1 MVRRPGARRP
11 GSEPRA
17 GGSGPKRSGA
27 TRLGPVPFPPVTQ
40 TPGGRNT
47 NEGPVTPEVVESDS
61 ESGATADNEASEQVA
76 RPTKLIRIAAMV
88 RALLDEARRAPLDD
102 AGRRSLKEIHE
113 RSIHELQDLLSPDLR
128 QELADVTLPF
138 SSETPSESELRIAQ
152 AQLVGWLEGLFH
164 GIQATL
170 FTQQVQAQRQFED
183 MRGRRS
189 LDPSGG
195 APGERTPGAY
205 L

>member
-1 MVRRPGARRP
+1 MQP
-11 GSEPRA
+11 GSE
-17 GGSGPKRSGA
+17 GA
-27 TRLGPVPFPPVTQ
+27 
-40 TPGGRNT
+40 PG
-47 NEGPVTPEVVESDS
+47 EGPVTPEVIDMPMMLPEGS
-61 ESGATADNEASEQVA
+61 ADGEGEQVA

-113 RSIHELQDLLSPDLR
+113 RSVHELEDILSPDLR
-128 QELADVTLPF
+128 KELSDVTLPF
-138 SSETPSESELRIAQ
+138 SSETPSDAERRFAQ

-170 FTQQVQAQRQFED
+170 FTQQMQAQRQLEE
-183 MRGRRS
+183 MRGQRA
-189 LDPSGG
+189 LQIGG
-195 APGERTPGAY
+195 TPGERSPGAY

>member
-1 MVRRPGARRP
+1 MQPGP
-11 GSEPRA
+11 DSP
-17 GGSGPKRSGA
+17 SD
-27 TRLGPVPFPPVTQ
+27 
-40 TPGGRNT
+40 
-47 NEGPVTPEVVESDS
+47 EGPVTPEVVELPMLLP
-61 ESGATADNEASEQVA
+61 EGAEGDGEQVA

-88 RALLDEARRAPLDD
+88 RALLDEARRAPLDE

-113 RSIHELQDLLSPDLR
+113 RSIHELQEILSPDLR
-128 QELADVTLPF
+128 KELSDVTLPF
-138 SSETPSESELRIAQ
+138 SSETPSDSELRIAQ

-183 MRGRRS
+183 MRNRRT
-189 LDPSGG
+189 LEVGG
-195 APGERTPGAY
+195 APTGEQRIPGVY